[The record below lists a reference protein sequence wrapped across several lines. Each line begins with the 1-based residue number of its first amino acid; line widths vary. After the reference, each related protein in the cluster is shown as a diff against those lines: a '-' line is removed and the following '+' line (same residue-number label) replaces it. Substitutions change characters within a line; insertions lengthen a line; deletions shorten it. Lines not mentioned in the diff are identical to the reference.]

1 MGRPESGR
9 RGSGGGSARLE
20 RGDLSCRPLSPNKEV
35 AIIPMQPFR
44 SLIETLNGRRRQNQ
58 VQAMVEYQDVL
69 ERRLQRPL
77 DASDQQLPE
86 SGYRPREPDI
96 GSLGQLAAA
105 GKLPEAKKV
114 PAGAPRPV

>member
-1 MGRPESGR
+1 MGRPESSR
-9 RGSGGGSARLE
+9 RGSGGPRAIR
-20 RGDLSCRPLSPNKEV
+20 EV

-105 GKLPEAKKV
+105 GKLPELRRFRLRWAYTRRLSAATSA
-114 PAGAPRPV
+114 AGC

>member
-1 MGRPESGR
+1 MGRPESSR
-9 RGSGGGSARLE
+9 RGSGGPRAIR
-20 RGDLSCRPLSPNKEV
+20 EV

-44 SLIETLNGRRRQNQ
+44 SLIETLNRRRRQNQ

-77 DASDQQLPE
+77 DASDPQLPE

-105 GKLPEAKKV
+105 GKLPELREFR
-114 PAGAPRPV
+114 PAPDEPYEPDPITGQEP